1 MSASISA
8 SVGLGACASSAAA
21 LMICPDWQKPHLRD
35 LLGDPGELDAVRALR
50 VQSLD
55 GRDAAVR
62 EIAQPG
68 LPGAH
73 RLAVHMHRAGAALGD
88 AAAVLRAG
96 QAEVVAQR
104 PEQGHVGVEV
114 KAAHLTVHGQFD
126 HSADPP
132 CRPF

>member
-1 MSASISA
+1 
-8 SVGLGACASSAAA
+8 
-21 LMICPDWQKPHLRD
+21 MICPDWQNPHCGTCPRH
-35 LLGDPGELDAVRALR
+35 PGELDGVRALR

-68 LPGAH
+68 LAGAH